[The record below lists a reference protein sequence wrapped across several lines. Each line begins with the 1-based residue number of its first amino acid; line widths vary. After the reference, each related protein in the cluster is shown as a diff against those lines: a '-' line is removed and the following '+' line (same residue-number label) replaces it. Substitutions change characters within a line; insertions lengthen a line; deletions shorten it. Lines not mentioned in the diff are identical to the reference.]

1 MRALAWLAFVV
12 PVAAL
17 SCASSVHPRVGKGI
31 APPTW
36 IEVEPEALDDSAE
49 DEEEEAA
56 AKGPS
61 KPGPAEIGARHILVM
76 YRGSAHAPET
86 IVRSKEQALARAK
99 QALERA
105 RKGED
110 FAALAAEYSDEPGAG
125 ERGGSLGRF
134 KRETMVRK
142 FSEAAFVLD
151 VGQISEVVETQ
162 FGFHV
167 IQRTE

>member
-1 MRALAWLAFVV
+1 MRALTWLAFIV
-12 PVAAL
+12 PFAAL
-17 SCASSVHPRVGKGI
+17 SCASAVHPRVGRGI

-36 IEVEPEALDDSAE
+36 IEVEPEVIDDGA
-49 DEEEEAA
+49 DEEEERS

-61 KPGPAEIGARHILVM
+61 KPGPSEIGARHILVM
-76 YRGSAHAPET
+76 YRGSTHAPET
-86 IVRSKEQALARAK
+86 IVRTKEQALARAK
-99 QALERA
+99 QALERV

-110 FAALAAEYSDEPGAG
+110 FAALAGEFSDEPGAG

-142 FSEAAFVLD
+142 FADAAFLLD
-151 VGQISEVVETQ
+151 IGQISDIVETQ